1 MKIVIIILVA
11 LIAIVFGVYAY
22 LGGFQKINFSIRD
35 AGGEILV
42 YENHI
47 GEYKNTGPVMDKI
60 YYSLLEEEKIETYK
74 GFGIYYD
81 DPSKVDKTKLRA
93 EVGCI
98 LENPDDEILERL
110 SGKYNIKTFPKG
122 SYLVSDFPYKGKMSV
137 IIGIMRVYPAMDK
150 YIKEH
155 NIAEDG
161 FIMEIYDVPGKKID
175 YRKTL

>member
-1 MKIVIIILVA
+1 MKILIIIVL
-11 LIAIVFGVYAY
+11 AIVATAFGVYAY

-35 AGGEILV
+35 AGGEVLV

-81 DPSKVDKTKLRA
+81 DPSKVDKTKLRS

-98 LENPDDEILERL
+98 LENPDAETLERL
-110 SGKYNIKTFPKG
+110 NGKYKIKTFPKG
-122 SYLVSDFPYKGKMSV
+122 SYLVAEFPYKGKMSV
-137 IIGIMRVYPAMDK
+137 IMGIMRVYPVMNTF
-150 YIKEH
+150 IKEH

-161 FIMEIYDVPGKKID
+161 YIMEIYDVPGKRIE